1 MIKTINIENGPTLYL
16 YSNKRRHSTFF
27 QIVTKFGGMTK
38 DFISNNKE
46 YHIQDGVAH
55 ILEHYVVENNQR
67 GNFLNLLGDM
77 QMYTNASTSLFH
89 TDYYFEAIENYLDG
103 IETMLNGIYSVEFNK
118 EKLEKLKEPIY
129 QEIRGK
135 MNSKYY
141 HSSITEMVNLFHG
154 TTFKNIGGS
163 LDEVKNTTIDDIK
176 LCYETFYQPSNQIIF
191 IGGNFNE
198 EETIKFIKE
207 FYKKLNHKKVDF
219 ELIKNKEY
227 DSVVKK
233 KEIVEFPTEQDSV
246 KINFKI
252 NATEFS
258 NREKLDY
265 DFYLSYFYKM
275 FFLNS
280 SKLYKRLVE
289 EKIITGSIM
298 GNCAFFDDYFVF
310 SVEAYTDYKEKFI
323 DGVLETIKELDDFN
337 EEIFEL
343 EKKDT
348 IISFILR
355 DDNIMNM
362 LIPFI
367 SNVLEFDYPYMD
379 KISDI
384 ENMTYEGFVSAIKKL
399 DFSNYNITIITNKK

>member
-1 MIKTINIENGPTLYL
+1 M
-16 YSNKRRHSTFF
+16 
-27 QIVTKFGGMTK
+27 
-38 DFISNNKE
+38 
-46 YHIQDGVAH
+46 
-55 ILEHYVVENNQR
+55 
-67 GNFLNLLGDM
+67 
-77 QMYTNASTSLFH
+77 
-89 TDYYFEAIENYLDG
+89 
-103 IETMLNGIYSVEFNK
+103 
-118 EKLEKLKEPIY
+118 
-129 QEIRGK
+129 
-135 MNSKYY
+135 
-141 HSSITEMVNLFHG
+141 
-154 TTFKNIGGS
+154 
-163 LDEVKNTTIDDIK
+163 
-176 LCYETFYQPSNQIIF
+176 
-191 IGGNFNE
+191 
-198 EETIKFIKE
+198 
-207 FYKKLNHKKVDF
+207 NHKKVDF